1 MKIIEKSLSI
11 AIRAYAGKLDKA
23 GSEYIK
29 HPLRI
34 MAKMANKVAFI
45 APLFKSSEMVG

>member
-1 MKIIEKSLSI
+1 MRVVRVLFWEVGMEIILKSLNI
-11 AIRAYAGKLDKA
+11 AIRAYAGKVDKA

-34 MAKMANKVAFI
+34 MAKMKTD
-45 APLFKSSEMVG
+45 